1 MNYLQL
7 LIPALYGVCF
17 GGLVMLIG
25 KAVVEG
31 NEGYANTF
39 AADTAREFEDI
50 FLFIP
55 AKRLADIAR
64 ISALALFLL
73 CFFIFG
79 DFDDYGGMFRGG
91 FFGIIFAVAA
101 LFAPRVALHLIK
113 LRRLARFNSQL
124 LDSLLSM
131 SNALRAGFSI
141 LQAFETVVRERRNP
155 ISQEY
160 GLFLQQIR
168 LGVRFE
174 DALNQME
181 QRVGSED
188 LTLMVVSIET
198 ARLTGGNLTEVF
210 EKIAATIRERMRIQG
225 RIRSLTAQG
234 RLQGIIVGAMP
245 FALMVV
251 LTMLDPVMMGNF
263 FHAKIGMVMIGAV
276 VVLVALGAL
285 VIRKIIR
292 IEV

>member
-1 MNYLQL
+1 MTL
-7 LIPALYGVCF
+7 LIPLLYALCF
-17 GGLVMLIG
+17 AGLAYTIG
-25 KAVVEG
+25 RAVREG
-31 NEGYANTF
+31 MDGYASTY
-39 AADTAREFEDI
+39 ATETAREFEDI

-64 ISALALFLL
+64 LSALALFLVIFFTL
-73 CFFIFG
+73 GEFGSYSGLLRGCFF
-79 DFDDYGGMFRGG
+79 GGIAAVGALLSPRG
-91 FFGIIFAVAA
+91 ILYV
-101 LFAPRVALHLIK
+101 VK
-113 LRRLARFNSQL
+113 QRRLQRFNLQL

-155 ISQEY
+155 ISMEY
-160 GLFLQQIR
+160 SLFLQQIR

-174 DALNQME
+174 DAMRQME

-188 LTLMVVSIET
+188 LTLMVLSIET
-198 ARLTGGNLTEVF
+198 ARQTGGNLTEVF
-210 EKIAATIRERMRIQG
+210 EKIASTIRERMRIQG

-245 FALMVV
+245 FILMVV
-251 LTMLDPVMMGNF
+251 LTLLDPVMMSAF
-263 FHAKIGMVMIGAV
+263 FHSQVGMVLIGTV
-276 VVLVALGAL
+276 VIFVTLGGL

>member
-1 MNYLQL
+1 MIIVISL
-7 LIPALYGVCF
+7 LYGLCF
-17 GGLVMLIG
+17 AGLAYIIS
-25 KAVVEG
+25 KAIAEG
-31 NEGYANTF
+31 NEGYANTY
-39 AADTAREFEDI
+39 ATETARQFEDI

-55 AKRLADIAR
+55 AKRLGDIAR
-64 ISALALFLL
+64 MSALALFLL
-73 CFFIFG
+73 SFFIFG
-79 DFDDYGGMFRGG
+79 EFGDPGGMFRGG
-91 FFGIIFAVAA
+91 FFGIIFALAA
-101 LFAPRVALHLIK
+101 LATPRVALKLIK
-113 LRRLARFNSQL
+113 QRRLQRFNMQL

-155 ISQEY
+155 ISLEY

-181 QRVGSED
+181 KRVASED

-234 RLQGIIVGAMP
+234 RLQGLIVGAMP
-245 FALMVV
+245 FVLMVV
-251 LTMLDPVMMGNF
+251 LTMLDPEMMGGF
-263 FHAKIGMVMIGAV
+263 FHSRIGMVAIGV
-276 VVLVALGAL
+276 VVILVAAGAL

-292 IEV
+292 IEI

>member
-1 MNYLQL
+1 MIILISL
-7 LIPALYGVCF
+7 LYALCF
-17 GGLVMLIG
+17 AGLALIISR
-25 KAVVEG
+25 AVAEG
-31 NEGYANTF
+31 NEGYASTY
-39 AADTAREFEDI
+39 ATETARQFEDV

-55 AKRLADIAR
+55 PKRLADIAR
-64 ISALALFLL
+64 MTAVALFLL
-73 CFFIFG
+73 SFFIFG
-79 DFDDYGGMFRGG
+79 DFEDPGGMFRGA
-91 FFGIIFAVAA
+91 FFGVIFALAS
-101 LFAPRVALHLIK
+101 LFAPRVALHIIK
-113 LRRLARFNSQL
+113 LRRLERFNMQL

-141 LQAFETVVRERRNP
+141 LQSFETVVRERRNP

-245 FALMVV
+245 FVLMVV
-251 LTMLDPVMMGNF
+251 LTMLDPTMMGSF
-263 FHAKIGMVMIGAV
+263 FHSRIGMIAIGAV
-276 VVLVALGAL
+276 VILVTLGAL

-292 IEV
+292 IEI

>member
-1 MNYLQL
+1 MIYLISL
-7 LIPALYGVCF
+7 LYALCF
-17 GGLVMLIG
+17 AGLALIIG
-25 KAVVEG
+25 RAIVEG
-31 NEGYANTF
+31 NEGYASTY
-39 AADTAREFEDI
+39 ATETARQFEDV

-55 AKRLADIAR
+55 PKRLADIAR
-64 ISALALFLL
+64 MSAVALFLL
-73 CFFIFG
+73 SFFIFG
-79 DFDDYGGMFRGG
+79 DFEDYGGMFRGA
-91 FFGIIFAVAA
+91 FFGVIFALIA
-101 LFAPRVALHLIK
+101 LAAPRVALHIIK
-113 LRRLARFNSQL
+113 LRRLERFNMQL

-245 FALMVV
+245 FVLMVV

-263 FHAKIGMVMIGAV
+263 FH
-276 VVLVALGAL
+276 
-285 VIRKIIR
+285 
-292 IEV
+292 

>member
-1 MNYLQL
+1 MTL
-7 LIPALYGVCF
+7 LIPLLYALCF
-17 GGLVMLIG
+17 AGLAYTIG
-25 KAVVEG
+25 QAVREG
-31 NEGYANTF
+31 MDGYASTY
-39 AADTAREFEDI
+39 ATETAREFEDI

-64 ISALALFLL
+64 LSALSLFLL
-73 CFFIFG
+73 VFFLLG
-79 DFDDYGGMFRGG
+79 DFSSYGG
-91 FFGIIFAVAA
+91 FFRGSFFGTLIAVGA
-101 LFAPRVALHLIK
+101 LFAPKGILII
-113 LRRLARFNSQL
+113 LRQRRLQRFNLQL

-155 ISQEY
+155 ISMEY

-174 DALNQME
+174 DAMRQME

-188 LTLMVVSIET
+188 LTLMVLAIET
-198 ARLTGGNLTEVF
+198 ARQTGGNLTEVF
-210 EKIAATIRERMRIQG
+210 EKIASTIRERMRIQG

-245 FALMVV
+245 FILMIV
-251 LTMLDPVMMGNF
+251 LTLLDPVMMSAF
-263 FHAKIGMVMIGAV
+263 FHAKIGMVLIGTV
-276 VVLVALGAL
+276 VVFVTLGGL

>member
-1 MNYLQL
+1 MMI
-7 LIPALYGVCF
+7 LIPLLYGLCF
-17 GGLVMLIG
+17 AGLAYIIG
-25 KAVVEG
+25 EAVREG
-31 NEGYANTF
+31 MSGYASTY
-39 AADTAREFEDI
+39 ATETAREFEDI

-64 ISALALFLL
+64 LSALVLFLL

-79 DFDDYGGMFRGG
+79 DFTGPGAFRGG
-91 FFGIIFAVAA
+91 FFGILAA
-101 LFAPRVALHLIK
+101 LAALSAPRVILRILK
-113 LRRLARFNSQL
+113 QRRLQRFNDQL

-131 SNALRAGFSI
+131 SNSLRAGFSI
-141 LQAFETVVRERRNP
+141 MQAFEAVVRERRNP
-155 ISQEY
+155 ISMEY

-174 DALNQME
+174 DALKQME

-188 LTLMVVSIET
+188 LTLMVVAIET
-198 ARLTGGNLTEVF
+198 ARQTGGNLTEVF
-210 EKIAATIRERMRIQG
+210 DKIGATIRERMRIQG

-245 FALMVV
+245 FLLMVV
-251 LTMLDPVMMGNF
+251 LTLLDPVMMSNF
-263 FHAKIGMVMIGAV
+263 FHAKIGMVIIGTVVIFVAIGA
-276 VVLVALGAL
+276 LI
-285 VIRKIIR
+285 IRKIIR